1 MANFADNYL
10 KKKKEKEKKKFSVSV
25 TLGDKKVSVAA
36 PGQTVKQQTQKVQQ
50 TARQNAAAQRQQ
62 QAQKRVQ
69 AYQAQRASTSGKTA
83 GSKNGTAS
91 QNSRTVSQP
100 AAPEKKPFALP
111 TLPGAQMARERILSP
126 FSPMERNSSSWA
138 YLQNAKTLARQTK
151 KPQSY
156 MDSLTQRQNALHQA
170 NVELA
175 KRLPLRY
182 NAQTGSW
189 ENTQG
194 GQAYAARVLPGV
206 TAQTSIA
213 NSVPAQMARNQAA
226 QMRQNGQTMLPKPAA
241 EQLKDAGKELG
252 GIAKDFGS
260 AAVNAAK
267 NAAFLAANSA
277 RGGLHQFN
285 EGIYSTLDFFVPD
298 FVPVV
303 SDAIKYGKENAQK
316 GAEKV
321 RQENYARGTAAG
333 IAGDVGAGLVSS
345 LPSALAAL
353 ASGGGSLAAELG
365 SRSGAVV
372 TAAKQVLKN
381 PATWINAMQTY
392 GPEYEKAKQG
402 GASDAQAA
410 ANALISTLLQSGIE
424 VSGGMETLG
433 KTAKGAGRY
442 IKSALEEGA
451 EEVAQDIASRSV
463 AALTYDKPQTL
474 EDIYSKE
481 NPEALINPVRMAQQG
496 AMGAAVGG
504 LYSGAHALGSRIGQH
519 VSSTE
524 TKNKSTDQILDNRL
538 QLPELLSDDTLVA
551 YSIAQN
557 TAGDKGLP
565 LPDPGTLRQGIWM
578 PGETKPRLKP
588 EYESWP
594 ESRMRAPEEETMLQ
608 NQLAEVEKMD
618 GFDLPEVQAHT
629 TINTDPGTH
638 TPEQM
643 AQIQEYVDAVD
654 DGLLDFAERYAEDP
668 NAQFGR
674 YTISK
679 VSQRQADEISG
690 ILGIDV
696 SGYQNAINKSGVNH
710 ILKRHGA
717 NGEADQSMAEL
728 SDISRMGYVLDN
740 YDSVQPLT
748 NEKGEFVTSTEFRG
762 KDNAPAP
769 MVRFAKKIDGTYYV
783 VEAVA
788 DNRYKKLWV
797 VSAYMEK
804 SSPITQ
810 VLDAEKTAPSSQSS
824 ETPLASLESALAQ
837 SIPYQ
842 TMENKPADS
851 RMRTPEEEAVLQA
864 QLAAV
869 EEIHTPQA
877 GQADA
882 GKQDKTLND
891 RIRENREKF
900 AEQGV
905 LAELSGNEFQKG
917 EKKLIDQVTDF
928 FKSLGNKVVRK
939 GFGEVTLTRSGA
951 RDSISHG
958 TGREKSAAF
967 AAVPDII
974 QKGQIIDEQA
984 NWKGRRYDTVTFGG
998 RIRIDGK
1005 DYDMGVIV
1013 KRYDNPGMASK
1024 YYLHEVLLTKE
1035 EGEATTFKTGTRMG
1049 YPSDVTSPS
1058 ETSIPYQTAENK
1070 PADSGH
1076 IQAQEAHDG
1085 ESGALLAAWDDARKI
1100 RRRIEQAEQRMKLT
1114 DRDRAFVE
1122 SALQTG
1128 STTNFYEADN
1138 PQDVQYLFEL
1148 RAAERDAMAPVWEYN
1163 ARQQE
1168 GMQREAAEDADTIAE
1183 FATDKKRGLYY
1194 LTETPERNLYDIFGK
1209 GNRDKAE
1216 SFIRRYITPV
1226 HQAVAEG
1233 NRLANDMR
1241 SRVKALGLDKDESAV
1256 VQYLLENQAGGAEQ
1270 YIREHKMK
1278 MPPQRQAKIDKAVA
1292 EFRDIYNELH
1302 RRIVETQIRNGY
1314 EPTEYRKNYAPH
1326 FVEKQEDK
1334 LLARVLYKFGMKITK
1349 KDQLPTDLAGVTE
1362 TFRPGRR
1369 WFGNLERR
1377 KGNET
1382 IYDAVRGFDQYIESA
1397 ADSITLIDSIGRIRA
1412 LEDAVR
1418 YRLSDEGT
1426 QAKIDAIRADRSL
1439 DGLKKRQAMEKAYED
1454 EPGKLAK
1461 VMRDL
1466 NEQKEMGMRNFVT
1479 ELRRYGDSLAG
1490 KKSRGD
1496 RGIEDAI
1503 GRDIYEVSRA
1513 VEGRVAANM
1522 IGANPGSWL
1531 TNFIP
1536 LTQALGEV
1544 DTASMLKGL
1553 YQTVKAYAKDD
1564 GFVDASAFLTN
1575 RRGSDRLVKDTAQ
1588 KVGDAL
1594 GKPMEWFDQFTADAI
1609 VRARTA
1615 QNMNQKGMSLE
1626 AAIDE
1631 ADAFAGSLMGDR
1643 SKGSMPGVF
1652 EMRNPVTKVF
1662 TMYQLEVN
1670 NQLRYMFKDLPR
1682 RLGEEGAAA
1691 VALGLTKMFTAAY
1704 VYNAIYRELTGRDAA
1719 LDPIRMIQD
1728 ALGGIGDEEDE
1739 RTAAERA
1746 KELGMDAA
1754 EQLPFIGGLLG
1765 GGRVPVSAALPNP
1778 MNLGIA
1784 IGGTSKA
1791 PEKRWDMAKKELLKP
1806 AAYILPPFG
1815 GGAVKRAVEGYQ
1827 TVSQGGAYSLNNEG
1841 ERELMFP
1848 QYGQGPADYARA
1860 MLFGRWS
1867 TDQAQQYV
1875 ESGFKRLNA
1884 EDTATYEWMTKERGI
1899 DPQKAYAV
1907 IQQVNGTKAPKDGS
1921 QSRKQAQR
1929 EAIMALDLGWE
1940 DKVEL
1945 DRRMI
1950 GGDDLISYTDAES
1963 FRVTNELPEREQA
1976 AAMRLMND
1984 YGLSVDQAQKYAGIY
1999 GDFKTYTLN
2008 QNKTARWNYEDG
2020 SYRDMPMYTEDSKK
2034 VRLQKMRD
2042 AIEADSSLDDA
2053 QKEGILRTAILPEL
2067 GDKYVS
2073 SYADDYIGG
2082 IDVGTLLD
2090 SQAAYERIS
2099 EEVKK
2104 DMSIHEKNRSEYTR
2118 LRFDDYLESTGLSRA
2133 QQDKIWYFQSRGE
2146 DDLKMGW
2153 ADLVRTGGED
2163 IQKVGGQLE
2172 ASGMDV
2178 TTYKVIKAGMDRI
2191 YSDKD
2196 ANGNTIADSKKP
2208 KIIAYLNEYP
2218 ELTNEQ
2224 KNLLMIADGY
2234 KYGMGEK
2241 PKKSSSKKSSSGSSS
2256 KKSNPFSM
2264 KTAPKIKGLPLP

>member
-50 TARQNAAAQRQQ
+50 TAKQNAAAQRQQ

-91 QNSRTVSQP
+91 QKSRMVSQP
-100 AAPEKKPFALP
+100 TAPEKKPFSMP
-111 TLPGAQMARERILSP
+111 TLPGAQMARERMLSP

-189 ENTQG
+189 ENTLG
-194 GQAYAARVLPGV
+194 GQAAYTARVLPGV

-213 NSVPAQMARNQAA
+213 NSVPAQMARNQVV

-303 SDAIKYGKENAQK
+303 SDVIKYGKENAQK

-481 NPEALINPVRMAQQG
+481 NPEALLNPVRMAQQG

-538 QLPELLSDDTLVA
+538 QLPELLSDDTLVV

-588 EYESWP
+588 EYESRP

-608 NQLAEVEKMD
+608 NQLAEVEKLD

-629 TINTDPGTH
+629 TINTDPRTH

-824 ETPLASLESALAQ
+824 ETPLASLESALIQ

-842 TMENKPADS
+842 TM
-851 RMRTPEEEAVLQA
+851 
-864 QLAAV
+864 
-869 EEIHTPQA
+869 
-877 GQADA
+877 
-882 GKQDKTLND
+882 
-891 RIRENREKF
+891 
-900 AEQGV
+900 
-905 LAELSGNEFQKG
+905 
-917 EKKLIDQVTDF
+917 
-928 FKSLGNKVVRK
+928 
-939 GFGEVTLTRSGA
+939 
-951 RDSISHG
+951 
-958 TGREKSAAF
+958 
-967 AAVPDII
+967 
-974 QKGQIIDEQA
+974 
-984 NWKGRRYDTVTFGG
+984 
-998 RIRIDGK
+998 
-1005 DYDMGVIV
+1005 
-1013 KRYDNPGMASK
+1013 
-1024 YYLHEVLLTKE
+1024 
-1035 EGEATTFKTGTRMG
+1035 
-1049 YPSDVTSPS
+1049 
-1058 ETSIPYQTAENK
+1058 ENK

-1085 ESGALLAAWDDARKI
+1085 ESGVLLAAWDDARQI

-1128 STTNFYEADN
+1128 STANFYEADN

-1148 RAAERDAMAPVWEYN
+1148 RAAERDAIAPVWEYN

-1278 MPPQRQAKIDKAVA
+1278 MSPQRQAKIDKAVA

-1326 FVEKQEDK
+1326 FVEEQDDK
-1334 LLARVLYKFGMKITK
+1334 LLARVLYKLGMKITK

-1362 TFRPGRR
+1362 TFRPGKK

-1377 KGNET
+1377 QGNKT
-1382 IYDAVRGFDQYIESA
+1382 IYDAVKGFDQYIETA
-1397 ADSITLIDSIGRIRA
+1397 ADVITLTDSIGRIRT

-1439 DGLKKRQAMEKAYED
+1439 DGLEKRQAMEKAYED

-1594 GKPMEWFDQFTADAI
+1594 GKPMEWFDQFTADVI

-1765 GGRVPVSAALPNP
+1765 GGRVPVSSALPNVL
-1778 MNLGIA
+1778 NLATA
-1784 IGGTSKA
+1784 ITDTSKA

-1815 GGAVKRAVEGYQ
+1815 GGAIKRAVEGYQ

-1907 IQQVNGTKAPKDGS
+1907 IQQVNGTKAPEDGS

-1984 YGLSVDQAQKYAGIY
+1984 YGLSVDQAQKYAGMY

-2020 SYRDMPMYTEDSKK
+2020 SYRDVPMYTEDSKK

>member
-1 MANFADNYL
+1 MLA
-10 KKKKEKEKKKFSVSV
+10 
-25 TLGDKKVSVAA
+25 
-36 PGQTVKQQTQKVQQ
+36 QQTQK
-50 TARQNAAAQRQQ
+50 
-62 QAQKRVQ
+62 
-69 AYQAQRASTSGKTA
+69 
-83 GSKNGTAS
+83 
-91 QNSRTVSQP
+91 
-100 AAPEKKPFALP
+100 
-111 TLPGAQMARERILSP
+111 
-126 FSPMERNSSSWA
+126 
-138 YLQNAKTLARQTK
+138 
-151 KPQSY
+151 PQSY
-156 MDSLTQRQNALHQA
+156 IDRLTQRQNALHQA

-175 KRLPLRY
+175 KGLPIRY
-182 NAQTGSW
+182 NMQTGSW
-189 ENTQG
+189 ENAQG

-213 NSVPAQMARNQAA
+213 NSVPAQMARNRAA
-226 QMRQNGQTMLPKPAA
+226 QMRENGQTLVAKPLT
-241 EQLKDAGKELG
+241 ET
-252 GIAKDFGS
+252 AKDIG
-260 AAVNAAK
+260 AAVAS
-267 NAAFLAANSA
+267 SA
-277 RGGLHQFN
+277 LGGLHQFN
-285 EGIYSTLDFFVPD
+285 EGVYSTLDFFVPD

-316 GAEKV
+316 GAEKI

-333 IAGDVGAGLVSS
+333 IVGDVGAGLVSS

-365 SRSGAVV
+365 SRSGAVAA
-372 TAAKQVLKN
+372 AAKQVLKN
-381 PATWINAMQTY
+381 PATWVNAMQTY
-392 GPEYEKAKQG
+392 GPEYEKAKQS
-402 GASDAQAA
+402 GASETQAA
-410 ANALISTLLQSGIE
+410 ASALISTLLQSGIE

-442 IKSALEEGA
+442 LKSALEEGA
-451 EEVAQDIASRSV
+451 EEVAQDVISRSA
-463 AALTYDKPQTL
+463 AALTYDRPQAL

-481 NPEALINPVRMAQQG
+481 NPEALINPVRMAQQA

-519 VSSTE
+519 VS
-524 TKNKSTDQILDNRL
+524 KNKSTDQILDNRP
-538 QLPELLSDDTLVA
+538 QLPELLSDDTPVAYDIAQNTAEGRGLPKKTTSAGEQTHPEATEYRRQIDGAFDGTLSRAKTILVGETPEILQELGASDLPLTMTQSTARKIAYPDGYFGGKHNLGISALKNLPEQLENPVAVLKSRTEPDSLVVLTEWNDIQGNPVIAAVHLNKKGVIEEINSLASAYGKRNLDALLGENHENVLYTRENKSIDQLLSIRLQLPEAMADDTLVA

-565 LPDPGTLRQGIWM
+565 LPDPGTLRQGVWAA
-578 PGETKPRLKP
+578 GETKPRLKP
-588 EYESWP
+588 EAEYRP
-594 ESRMRAPEEETMLQ
+594 ESRIRTPEEEAMLQ
-608 NQLAEVEKMD
+608 AQLAEVEKLD
-618 GFDLPEVQAHT
+618 GFDLPEVQ
-629 TINTDPGTH
+629 
-638 TPEQM
+638 
-643 AQIQEYVDAVD
+643 
-654 DGLLDFAERYAEDP
+654 
-668 NAQFGR
+668 
-674 YTISK
+674 
-679 VSQRQADEISG
+679 
-690 ILGIDV
+690 
-696 SGYQNAINKSGVNH
+696 
-710 ILKRHGA
+710 
-717 NGEADQSMAEL
+717 
-728 SDISRMGYVLDN
+728 
-740 YDSVQPLT
+740 
-748 NEKGEFVTSTEFRG
+748 
-762 KDNAPAP
+762 
-769 MVRFAKKIDGTYYV
+769 
-783 VEAVA
+783 
-788 DNRYKKLWV
+788 
-797 VSAYMEK
+797 
-804 SSPITQ
+804 
-810 VLDAEKTAPSSQSS
+810 
-824 ETPLASLESALAQ
+824 
-837 SIPYQ
+837 
-842 TMENKPADS
+842 
-851 RMRTPEEEAVLQA
+851 
-864 QLAAV
+864 
-869 EEIHTPQA
+869 TPQA
-877 GQADA
+877 A
-882 GKQDKTLND
+882 
-891 RIRENREKF
+891 RMMEN
-900 AEQGV
+900 
-905 LAELSGNEFQKG
+905 AELAQGQLEALAS
-917 EKKLIDQVTDF
+917 
-928 FKSLGNKVVRK
+928 
-939 GFGEVTLTRSGA
+939 
-951 RDSISHG
+951 DSYEI
-958 TGREKSAAF
+958 
-967 AAVPDII
+967 PDII
-974 QKGQIIDEQA
+974 AQE
-984 NWKGRRYDTVTFGG
+984 
-998 RIRIDGK
+998 
-1005 DYDMGVIV
+1005 
-1013 KRYDNPGMASK
+1013 
-1024 YYLHEVLLTKE
+1024 
-1035 EGEATTFKTGTRMG
+1035 TRAVRM
-1049 YPSDVTSPS
+1049 
-1058 ETSIPYQTAENK
+1058 AEN
-1070 PADSGH
+1070 AELAQGQLEALASDSYE
-1076 IQAQEAHDG
+1076 IPDIIAQEARAARAGQAG
-1085 ESGALLAAWDDARKI
+1085 ESGTLLAAWDDARQIK
-1100 RRRIEQAEQRMKLT
+1100 RRIEQAEQRMKLT
-1114 DRDRAFVE
+1114 DRDKAFVE

-1128 STTNFYEADN
+1128 STSNFYEADN
-1138 PQDVQYLFEL
+1138 PQDVQYLYEL

-1209 GNRDKAE
+1209 EGRDKAE

-1326 FVEKQEDK
+1326 FVEEQDDK
-1334 LLARVLYKFGMKITK
+1334 LLAKVLYKLGMKITK

-1362 TFRPGRR
+1362 TFRPGKK

-1377 KGNET
+1377 QGNKT
-1382 IYDAVRGFDQYIESA
+1382 IYDAVKGFDQYIETA
-1397 ADSITLIDSIGRIRA
+1397 ADVITLTDSIGRIRT

-1426 QAKIDAIRADRSL
+1426 QAQIDAIRADRSM
-1439 DGLKKRQAMEKAYED
+1439 DGLEKRQAMEKAYGD
-1454 EPGKLAK
+1454 EPGKLAR

-1670 NQLRYMFKDLPR
+1670 NQLRYLFKDLPR

-1691 VALGLTKMFTAAY
+1691 VVLGLTKVFAGAY
-1704 VYNAIYRELTGRDAA
+1704 VYNAIYHELTGRDAA

-1765 GGRVPVSAALPNP
+1765 GGRVPVSSALPDVL
-1778 MNLGIA
+1778 NLATA
-1784 IGGTSKA
+1784 ITDTSKA

-1827 TVSQGGAYSLNNEG
+1827 TVSQGGAYGLNNEG

-1848 QYGQGPADYARA
+1848 QYGQGPADYAKA

-1875 ESGFKRLNA
+1875 ENGFKRLNA

-1899 DPQKAYAV
+1899 DPQKAYEA
-1907 IQQVNGTKAPKDGS
+1907 IQQVGGIKAPEDGS

-1945 DRRMI
+1945 DRRLV
-1950 GGDDLISYTDAES
+1950 GGDDLISYADADS
-1963 FRVTNELPEREQA
+1963 FRITNEMAEREQA

-1984 YGLSVDQAQKYAGIY
+1984 YGLSIDQAQQYAGMY

-2020 SYRDMPMYTEDSKK
+2020 SYRDVPMYTVDSKK

-2053 QKEGILRTAILPEL
+2053 QKEGILRTAVLPEL

-2104 DMSIHEKNRSEYTR
+2104 DMSIHENDRKTFTK
-2118 LRFDDYLESTGLSRA
+2118 LRFAAYLEDTGLTRE
-2133 QQDKIWYFQSRGE
+2133 QQDKLWYFQAADAE
-2146 DDLKMGW
+2146 NLKMQW
-2153 ADLVRTGGED
+2153 SD
-2163 IQKVGGQLE
+2163 IIQDKTDENERNAIKELQE
-2172 ASGMDV
+2172 SGMDLQ
-2178 TTYKVIKAGMDRI
+2178 TYNAIMSGI
-2191 YSDKD
+2191 YRQNADKD
-2196 ANGNTIADSKKP
+2196 ADGETINGTAKK
-2208 KIIAYLNEYP
+2208 KKIAYLNQYDIP
-2218 ELTNEQ
+2218 YEQ
-2224 KNLLMIADGY
+2224 KNLLMIAAGY
-2234 KYGMGEK
+2234 KYGM
-2241 PKKSSSKKSSSGSSS
+2241 
-2256 KKSNPFSM
+2256 
-2264 KTAPKIKGLPLP
+2264 